1 MLVSLEK
8 VMVRFPGR
16 SLGSLHT
23 LTREL
28 ASQCIFGDNILAQSS
43 LSGRNNTSQFDPEK
57 LKYINTLVQGR
68 TNMSDTEFESTSLNL

>member
-28 ASQCIFGDNILAQSS
+28 ASQCIFGGQYPGTIQRKW
-43 LSGRNNTSQFDPEK
+43 GNNTSQFDPEK